1 MPTNIFYIYIYICK
15 RKKKAS
21 MYGFPKVRYS
31 FYFHVE
37 ENTALR
43 IYQSTF
49 AVTPMNANRS
59 VEKKRR
65 KRGYSLIS

>member
-1 MPTNIFYIYIYICK
+1 
-15 RKKKAS
+15 